1 MKRREFITL
10 LGGAAAAWPLAARA
24 QQREQMRRIGV
35 LSSSSAHEP
44 TSQLR
49 LNALQRGL
57 QQAGWSEGRNVQ
69 IDLRWSAGNV
79 DDLRKY
85 AAELVALAP
94 DAILA
99 NGSAALTLLLQ
110 ATRIVPIVFTDVP
123 DPVGAGF
130 VDTLSR
136 PGGNATGF
144 MLFEYGMSGKWL
156 ELLKEIAP
164 GVGRAAVLRDPAMIA
179 GVGQF
184 AAIQS
189 VAPSLGVD
197 LRPIDVRDAAEIE
210 RGVASFAREAN
221 SGLIVVSSPVAGLHR
236 DLIIRLAAEHKLPAV
251 YSFDYYA
258 ASGGLIA
265 YGPDP
270 NDHSVAPP
278 TTLIE
283 SSRARSR
290 QTYLCRHRP
299 STSSSSTSR
308 PPRRSAS
315 PCRPPCSPA
324 PTR

>member
-1 MKRREFITL
+1 
-10 LGGAAAAWPLAARA
+10 
-24 QQREQMRRIGV
+24 
-35 LSSSSAHEP
+35 
-44 TSQLR
+44 
-49 LNALQRGL
+49 
-57 QQAGWSEGRNVQ
+57 
-69 IDLRWSAGNV
+69 
-79 DDLRKY
+79 
-85 AAELVALAP
+85 
-94 DAILA
+94 
-99 NGSAALTLLLQ
+99 LTLLLQ

-156 ELLKEIAP
+156 ELLKEMAP

-270 NDHSVAPP
+270 NDPFR
-278 TTLIE
+278 
-283 SSRARSR
+283 RAAD
-290 QTYLCRHRP
+290 YLDRILKGAKP
-299 STSSSSTSR
+299 SDL
-308 PPRRSAS
+308 PVQ
-315 PCRPPCSPA
+315 A
-324 PTR
+324 PTKYKLVINLKTAKALGLTVPASLLARADQVIE